1 MTESTTC
8 TTAEAKTIIAAIDL
22 WQKLVYVALALTI
35 VNVAIW

>member
-8 TTAEAKTIIAAIDL
+8 TMAEANTIVDAIDL

-35 VNVAIW
+35 VNVVIW

>member
-8 TTAEAKTIIAAIDL
+8 TTAEVNTITDAIDL

-35 VNVAIW
+35 VNVVIW